1 VTEASP
7 GIRPL
12 QREVRLLVTALAT
25 FLVTLIVALLAL
37 TLSIL
42 RLDRFSAT
50 ADAVAAVAASVSPA
64 EAPQTLSKRLD
75 LLLGPN
81 GLSRIEV
88 YRGRSLYAAAG
99 EELPEAE
106 LITRPLPNGRLLVY
120 FEVRGWAAGRRA
132 ALIVGALATIATMAG
147 LLLLTLYVPKF
158 LRPVEQ
164 MLDAAHRVGGSVR
177 TDDDAQFLV
186 QTFREAVERLQEQSR
201 EIDRLRD
208 AASSSSPD
216 IVELS
221 RALHGS
227 MSSGFLALDAS
238 GVVVGINESGRE
250 ILRLEND
257 PTGAP
262 VASGVFPPPF
272 ADIVAGSFET
282 RLALTRREAL
292 LAPDGPLIG
301 LTTVPLFDGERFLG
315 LLALFTDLAGIRA
328 MEGRLRDLEALVG
341 LGQMSAGIA
350 HEFRNALFTILG
362 YLRLAQRDAA
372 PEQAA
377 KIRSAEQEARKL
389 AAAVDALLNFA
400 KPLKLVTQRLSLAA
414 VIRQVVERHAEA
426 NRDIAFVTA
435 APDGA
440 EIEINGDRELLEVAV
455 ENVVR
460 NAIEAVRQRHAA
472 GGGRIET
479 TLQAEPRPAVIIRDN
494 GVGFDPERAAG
505 YLLPFQTTKSEGV
518 GLGLPLARK
527 IVLQHGGTLS
537 ITGAPNEGAA
547 VTIEFF

>member
-1 VTEASP
+1 MTEAGHP
-7 GIRPL
+7 ARPL
-12 QREVRLLVTALAT
+12 QREARLLVTALAT
-25 FLVTLIVALLAL
+25 FLLMLIVALLAL

-50 ADAVAAVAASVSPA
+50 ADTVASVVTSVSPT
-64 EAPQTLSKRLD
+64 ETPQTLSQRLD

-81 GLSRIEV
+81 GLNRIEV

-208 AASSSSPD
+208 VATSSSPD

-238 GVVVGINESGRE
+238 GIVVGINEAGRE
-250 ILRLEND
+250 ILRLD
-257 PTGAP
+257 ADAAGAP
-262 VASGVFPPPF
+262 ITSGAFPPPF
-272 ADIVAGSFET
+272 ADIVAGSFES
-282 RLALTRREAL
+282 RVALTRREAL
-292 LAPDGPLIG
+292 LAPEGPLIG
-301 LTTVPLFDGERFLG
+301 LTTVPLFDGDRFLG
-315 LLALFTDLAGIRA
+315 MFALFTDLAGIRA

-350 HEFRNALFTILG
+350 HEFRNSLFTILG
-362 YLRLAQRDAA
+362 YLRLAQRDLA
-372 PEQAA
+372 PEQAT
-377 KIRSAEQEARKL
+377 KIRSAEDEARKL

-414 VIRQVVERHAEA
+414 VIRAVVDRHAA
-426 NRDIAFVTA
+426 AHRDIEFVTRA
-435 APDGA
+435 D
-440 EIEINGDRELLEVAV
+440 EVEINGDRELLEVAM
-455 ENVVR
+455 ENILR
-460 NAIEAVRQRHAA
+460 NAVEAVRQRHPA

-479 TLQAEPRPAVIIRDN
+479 IVQSEPRPSIVIRDN
-494 GVGFDPERAAG
+494 GIGFDPEAAAG
-505 YLLPFQTTKSEGV
+505 FLLPFQTTKSEGV

-527 IVLQHGGTLS
+527 IVLQHGGTLA
-537 ITGAPNEGAA
+537 IAGAPGEGAV
-547 VTIEFF
+547 VTIELFP